1 MKKITLLFASLLCV
15 AYIAVAQLKLYVY
28 QNGGTRTEFVAST
41 VDSIAFSTIA
51 NPDQP
56 DDPVKPV
63 GPTNGYEYVD
73 LGLPSGLL
81 WATMNVGADSPED
94 YGDYFA
100 WGETQPKNV
109 YDRSTYK
116 WYNGN
121 SGEQTKYC
129 TDSYWGT
136 VDNKTILELSDDAAN
151 ASWGGDWRMPT
162 YEEQDEL
169 RKECTWTWI
178 TKNGVNGYT
187 VTGPNGNSIFLP
199 AAGYRS
205 NSGLSNA
212 GSYGGYWGSSLYT
225 DASSYACF
233 LGFLSSNV
241 YSNVDSRYYGQSV
254 RPVLRIEFTYNVIFD
269 SNGGEGTMPTIAID
283 QAELLSIPENKFTRP
298 GYEFIGWNTK
308 ADGTGTSYADGQSIS
323 IIANTTLYA
332 QWKDKISGTANG
344 HDYVDLGLPSGT
356 LWATCNVGAEA
367 PEEYGDYFA
376 WGETEPK
383 EEYNWSAYKWC
394 NGRSNTITKYC
405 VKSECGTVDN
415 KTVLDLSDDVAN
427 ATWGRNWRMPTKAEQ
442 DELRNT
448 SYTTWTW
455 TTQNG
460 ANGYKVTSKS
470 NGNSIFLPAGESY
483 ISDLNSAN
491 SYGYYWSRSLYLDYS
506 SGAYSLR
513 FYSDDVN
520 WYYGSRNY
528 GFSVRPVIFTFTLMF
543 DGNGGEGS
551 MPAIDGQHKDRV
563 IIPASTFKREGY
575 YVAGWNTKADGT
587 GISYTEGETISITAN
602 TTLYAQWK
610 LSSGTSSGSTWI
622 DLGLPS
628 GTKWATMNVGATSPE
643 DYGDYFAWGETQPK
657 ETYNWSTYKWC
668 EGRKSTQTKYCT
680 DYDYGTLDYNTILDL
695 EDDVANANLGGDW
708 CMPTQKEQEELRTE
722 CTWTWNAQNG
732 VNGYTVTG
740 PSGNSI
746 FLPAAG
752 YRDNS
757 GFNGAGSGG
766 YYWSSSLNTSNSS
779 NAYYLRFDS
788 SNVGISYFSSLSDGN
803 RYYGY
808 YVRPVLRDVE
818 FTFTLMFDINGG
830 EGSIPAIEGQYD
842 DIVIIPAST
851 FVREGYYFDGWN
863 TKADGTGTSYIGGE
877 KILITANTTLYA
889 QWKENIISGTAN
901 GHDYVD
907 LGLPSGTLWATCN
920 VGAEIPED
928 YGYYFAW
935 GETQPKYNYDW
946 EYYKW
951 CNGSS
956 TTLTKYCTDSD
967 YGIVDNKTTLDR
979 SDDAA
984 NAKWGGDWRMPTKA
998 EQDELRNFCSW
1009 TWITRNGVKGYKV
1022 TSVKNGNSIFLPAA
1036 GYRSSSAFY
1045 YAGSYGYYWSSS
1057 LITNDSNDAY
1067 YLSFDSSDVDS
1078 DGYSGNISDH
1088 GRRNDGHS
1096 VRPVLAK

>member
-1 MKKITLLFASLLCV
+1 MKKLTLFFASLLCV
-15 AYIAVAQLKLYVY
+15 TFIAVGQLKLYVY
-28 QNGGTRTEFVAST
+28 QNDGTRTEFVASS

-63 GPTNGYEYVD
+63 DPTNGYEYVD
-73 LGLPSGLL
+73 LGLPSGTK

-100 WGETQPKNV
+100 WGETEPKSYN
-109 YDRSTYK
+109 DWSTYK
-116 WYNGN
+116 WCNG
-121 SGEQTKYC
+121 SYDTQTKYC
-129 TDSYWGT
+129 ASSSYGI
-136 VDNKTILELSDDAAN
+136 VDNKTTLDLADDAAN
-151 ASWGGDWRMPT
+151 ANRGGNWRMPT
-162 YEEQDEL
+162 KAEQDEL
-169 RKECTWTWI
+169 RNTSYTTWTW
-178 TKNGVNGYT
+178 TTLNGVYGYK
-187 VTGPNGNSIFLP
+187 VTSKINGNSIFLP
-199 AAGYRS
+199 AAGD
-205 NSGLSNA
+205 SGNLGA
-212 GSYGGYWGSSLYT
+212 VGMGSFGEYCSSSLNTNESYDAYKLYFTEYYVGSSYY
-225 DASSYACF
+225 D
-233 LGFLSSNV
+233 
-241 YSNVDSRYYGQSV
+241 RYRGLSV
-254 RPVLRIEFTYNVIFD
+254 RPVLRIGFTYNVIFD
-269 SNGGEGTMPTIAID
+269 SNGGEGTMPTIAIY

-383 EEYNWSAYKWC
+383 EEYNWGTYKWC
-394 NGRSNTITKYC
+394 NGSEYTLTKYC
-405 VKSECGTVDN
+405 VESDRGTVDN
-415 KTVLDLSDDVAN
+415 KTVLDLSDDAAN

-460 ANGYKVTSKS
+460 VNGCKVTSKI
-470 NGNSIFLPAGESY
+470 NGNSIFLPAAGHRYHYDSY
-483 ISDLNSAN
+483 LHGAGFV
-491 SYGYYWSRSLYLDYS
+491 GYYWSRSLYTGFTCDAYYLSFGS
-506 SGAYSLR
+506 SNVTSSYH
-513 FYSDDVN
+513 V
-520 WYYGSRNY
+520 RNY
-528 GFSVRPVIFTFTLMF
+528 GYSVRPVIFTFTLMF

-551 MPAIDGQHKDRV
+551 MAAIDGQHNDRV

-622 DLGLPS
+622 DLGLTS

-643 DYGDYFAWGETQPK
+643 DYGDYFAWGETQSK

-680 DYDYGTLDYNTILDL
+680 SSSYGTVDNNTILDL

-752 YRDNS
+752 YCDNS

-766 YYWSSSLNTSNSS
+766 YYWSSSLSKTNSS
-779 NAYYLRFDS
+779 NAYYLHFDS
-788 SNVGISYFSSLSDGN
+788 SNVGISYFNSFSDGN

-818 FTFTLMFDINGG
+818 FTYTLMFDINGG
-830 EGSIPAIEGQYD
+830 EGSMPAIEGQYD

-877 KILITANTTLYA
+877 EILITANTTLYA
-889 QWKENIISGTAN
+889 QLSGPPA
-901 GHDYVD
+901 GADPQRWHG
-907 LGLPSGTLWATCN
+907 GL
-920 VGAEIPED
+920 
-928 YGYYFAW
+928 
-935 GETQPKYNYDW
+935 QP
-946 EYYKW
+946 
-951 CNGSS
+951 
-956 TTLTKYCTDSD
+956 
-967 YGIVDNKTTLDR
+967 
-979 SDDAA
+979 
-984 NAKWGGDWRMPTKA
+984 P
-998 EQDELRNFCSW
+998 
-1009 TWITRNGVKGYKV
+1009 
-1022 TSVKNGNSIFLPAA
+1022 
-1036 GYRSSSAFY
+1036 
-1045 YAGSYGYYWSSS
+1045 
-1057 LITNDSNDAY
+1057 
-1067 YLSFDSSDVDS
+1067 
-1078 DGYSGNISDH
+1078 
-1088 GRRNDGHS
+1088 
-1096 VRPVLAK
+1096 